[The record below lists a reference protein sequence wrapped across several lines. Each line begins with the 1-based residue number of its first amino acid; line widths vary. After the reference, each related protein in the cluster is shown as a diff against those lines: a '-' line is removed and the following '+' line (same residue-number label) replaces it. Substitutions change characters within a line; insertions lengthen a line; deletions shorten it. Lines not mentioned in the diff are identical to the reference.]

1 VLDFLPATIQ
11 YNNALEGSKIC
22 RPKELQRILETL
34 DIDEGVRIEKSGE
47 LHKMF
52 ISKSPS
58 GVYAIQVTSS
68 SSQKHDQDTKV
79 EYLDSAAEVLSMIT
93 SIFRKGASSCIY

>member
-1 VLDFLPATIQ
+1 MLDFLPVTIQ

-34 DIDEGVRIEKSGE
+34 DIEEGVRIKKSGE
-47 LHKMF
+47 RHKMF

-58 GVYAIQVTSS
+58 GVDAIQVTSS
-68 SSQKHDQDTKV
+68 SSQKYDQDTKV
-79 EYLDSAAEVLSMIT
+79 VAMIT
-93 SIFRKGASSCIY
+93 SLFQKGASYCIY

>member
-11 YNNALEGSKIC
+11 YNNALERSIC

-47 LHKMF
+47 RHKMF

-58 GVYAIQVTSS
+58 GIYAIQVTSG
-68 SSQKHDQDTKV
+68 SSQKHNQDTKI
-79 EYLDSAAEVLSMIT
+79 EYLDSADKVLTMIM
-93 SIFRKGASSCIY
+93 SIFRKGASYYVY